1 MSNFEFIK
9 NKRFILFLLLFLFSL
24 YASCVTFITS
34 ARFNND
40 NSLVLLA
47 NAFLTKHI
55 ALPINSELPLG
66 DVSDYFYNFYLYFG
80 PFPSIVLMPFVYIFG
95 KAFPQVII
103 GITSLILS
111 FVFSYKIS
119 RKIKFDVIDSLWL
132 ALFFVFSTVLLASGL
147 INITAYQVEVM
158 TVPLILLA
166 LYEYLNKRRF
176 LLIGLLIGLAVFTR
190 VFLILTL
197 VFFLLEFIQKRI
209 SKKEIVLLLIPVIFF
224 LSVYGLY
231 NQRRF
236 HSFFETGINY
246 SISLKTFPLNSN
258 LQYGMFS
265 VVHIPAN
272 LYSLF
277 IMSPEPLLQNNTGFT
292 LKFPFLK
299 ANPWGLAIWYT
310 SPLFLVLFYKFK
322 KSKYTKSLIITIV
335 SLLTPLLMF
344 YSIGF
349 SQYGYR
355 YTLDFLPFLFL
366 LLLFSLKERL
376 TKVEYTLITI
386 GVLFNAIYITSLWS
400 LYPLFGIK

>member
-1 MSNFEFIK
+1 MSNFKFIK
-9 NKRFILFLLLFLFSL
+9 SKRFILFLLLFLFSL
-24 YASCVTFITS
+24 YSSYVTFITS
-34 ARFNND
+34 ARINND

-47 NAFLTKHI
+47 NAFLTRHI

-80 PFPSIVLMPFVYIFG
+80 PFPSIVLMPFVFVFE
-95 KAFPQVII
+95 KTFPQVII
-103 GITSLILS
+103 GVASLILS
-111 FVFSYKIS
+111 FIAVYKIS

-132 ALFFVFSTVLLASGL
+132 SLFFVFSTVLLASGL

-158 TVPLILLA
+158 TVPLILFA

-176 LLIGLLIGLAVFTR
+176 LLIGLLIGFAVFTR
-190 VFLILTL
+190 VFLIITL
-197 VFFLLEFIQKRI
+197 VFFLLEFLQKRI
-209 SKKEIVLLLIPVIFF
+209 SKKEIFLFLIPVIFF
-224 LSVYGLY
+224 TGLYGLY

-265 VVHIPAN
+265 PVHIPAN

-277 IMSPEPLLQNNTGFT
+277 IMPPEPLLQNNTGFT

-299 ANPWGLAIWYT
+299 VNPWGLAIWYT

-322 KSKYTKSLIITIV
+322 NSKYTKSLIITII
-335 SLLTPLLMF
+335 SLLIPLLMF

-366 LLLFSLKERL
+366 LLLFSLRERL

>member
-1 MSNFEFIK
+1 MLNLEFIK
-9 NKRFILFLLLFLFSL
+9 SKRFIIFLSLFLFSL
-24 YASCVTFITS
+24 YASYVTFITS
-34 ARFNND
+34 ARINND

-66 DVSDYFYNFYLYFG
+66 DISDYFYNFYLYFG
-80 PFPSIVLMPFVYIFG
+80 PLPSIILMPFVYVFG
-95 KAFPQVII
+95 KTFPQVSI
-103 GITSLILS
+103 GVMSLIFS
-111 FVFSYKIS
+111 FIISYKIS
-119 RKIKFDVIDSLWL
+119 RTIKFNVVDSLWL
-132 ALFFVFSTVLLASGL
+132 SLFLVFSTVVLASGL
-147 INITAYQVEVM
+147 INITAYQVEII
-158 TVPLILLA
+158 TVPLILLT

-190 VFLILTL
+190 VFLVLTL
-197 VFFLLEFIQKRI
+197 IFFLLEFIQKRV
-209 SKKEIVLLLIPVIFF
+209 SKRDILLLLIPVIFF
-224 LSVYGLY
+224 LSLYGLY

-236 HSFFETGINY
+236 HSFFETGIRY

-258 LQYGMFS
+258 LSYGMFS
-265 VVHIPAN
+265 PVHIPAN

-277 IMSPEPLLQNNTGFT
+277 IMAPEPLLKNNTGFT

-299 ANPWGLAIWYT
+299 VSPWGLAIWYT

-322 KSKYTKSLIITIV
+322 KNKYTKSLVITII
-335 SLLTPLLMF
+335 SLLLPLLMF

-366 LLLFSLKERL
+366 LLLFSLNGKL
-376 TKVEYTLITI
+376 TKVDLVLITV
-386 GVLFNAIYITSLWS
+386 GVVFNAIYITSLWS
-400 LYPLFGIK
+400 LYPLLGIN

>member
-1 MSNFEFIK
+1 MLNFEFIK
-9 NKRFILFLLLFLFSL
+9 SKRFIIFLLLFFFSL
-24 YASCVTFITS
+24 YASYITFITS

-66 DVSDYFYNFYLYFG
+66 DVSDYFHNFYLYFG
-80 PFPSIVLMPFVYIFG
+80 PFPSIILMPFVKLFG
-95 KAFPQVII
+95 KEFPQVLI

-111 FVFSYKIS
+111 FIASYKIS
-119 RKIKFDVIDSLWL
+119 RTVKFNITDSLWL
-132 ALFFVFSTVLLASGL
+132 SLFLVFSTVLLASGL
-147 INITAYQVEVM
+147 INITAYQVEVIS
-158 TVPLILLA
+158 VPLLLFA
-166 LYEYLNKRRF
+166 IYEYLNKRRF
-176 LLIGLLIGLAVFTR
+176 LLIGVFLGLAVFTR
-190 VFLILTL
+190 IFLLLTL
-197 VFFLLEFIQKRI
+197 IFFILEFLQKRI
-209 SKKEIVLLLIPVIFF
+209 SKREIVLLLIPVIF
-224 LSVYGLY
+224 LTSLYGLY

-258 LQYGMFS
+258 LSYGMFS
-265 VVHIPAN
+265 PIHIPAN

-277 IMSPEPLLQNNTGFT
+277 IMPPEPLLQNNTGFT

-299 ANPWGLAIWYT
+299 VNPWGLAIWYT

-322 KSKYTKSLIITIV
+322 KNKYTKSLVVTIIT
-335 SLLTPLLMF
+335 LLLPLLMF

-366 LLLFSLKERL
+366 LLLFSLKEKL
-376 TKVEYTLITI
+376 TRIDLALITI
-386 GVLFNAIYITSLWS
+386 GVIFNAVYITSLWS
-400 LYPLFGIK
+400 LYPLLGIK